1 MIPAVTDSTQHRVVR
16 SFVRREGR
24 MTEGQ
29 RRALEQHW
37 ERYGVE
43 QGRDPLDLDALFGRS
58 APRRLEI
65 GFGMGESLL
74 SMAGAVPGID
84 FLGIEVYRPGV
95 GHLLRELQTRDMD
108 NVRVISADAVE
119 VLTDM
124 IPPAALEAIYLFFPD
139 PWPKKRHHKRRLMNP
154 AFASPAASRL
164 KPGGVLHM
172 ATDWEDYAQQA
183 LEVLEGISVL
193 RNTAGPRQF
202 APRPEWRT
210 ATRFER
216 RGERLGHGVW
226 DLIFEKR

>member
-1 MIPAVTDSTQHRVVR
+1 LIPDVTDPTQRRVVR

-29 RRALEQHW
+29 RRALELHW
-37 ERYGVE
+37 QRYGVE
-43 QGRDPLDLDALFGRS
+43 QSRETLDLDALFGRS

-74 SMAGAVPGID
+74 AMASAAPETD

-95 GHLLRELQTRDMD
+95 GHLLRELEVRGIG

-119 VLTDM
+119 VLKEM
-124 IPPAALEAIYLFFPD
+124 IPPAALEAIYVFFPD
-139 PWPKKRHHKRRLMNP
+139 PWPKKRHHKRRLMNST
-154 AFASPAASRL
+154 FASLAASRL
-164 KPGGVLHM
+164 APGGVLHM
-172 ATDWEDYAQQA
+172 ATDWEDYALQA
-183 LEVLEGISVL
+183 LEVLKGVSDL
-193 RNTAGPRQF
+193 RNTAGPGQF

-226 DLIFEKR
+226 DLIFEKI

>member
-1 MIPAVTDSTQHRVVR
+1 MTDSTQHRVVR

-154 AFASPAASRL
+154 AFASLAASRL

>member
-1 MIPAVTDSTQHRVVR
+1 LIPAVTDSTQHRVVR

-154 AFASPAASRL
+154 AFASLAASRL

>member
-154 AFASPAASRL
+154 AFASLAASRL